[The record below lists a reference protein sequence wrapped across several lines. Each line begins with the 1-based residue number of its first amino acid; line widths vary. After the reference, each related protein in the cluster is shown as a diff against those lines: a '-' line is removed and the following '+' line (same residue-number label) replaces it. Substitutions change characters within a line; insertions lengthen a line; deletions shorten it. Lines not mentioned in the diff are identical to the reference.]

1 MKSIKFI
8 FAFFLFSI
16 LLTSCTSDDLAADE
30 ALYSQDALFATGGE
44 GTAEVDRSRD

>member
-16 LLTSCTSDDLAADE
+16 SLTSCTSDNLSVDE
-30 ALYSQDALFATGGE
+30 SLYSQDSLFATGE
-44 GTAEVDRSRD
+44 DGTATYDNSRD

>member
-16 LLTSCTSDDLAADE
+16 FLTSCTSDNLSVDE
-30 ALYSQDALFATGGE
+30 TLYQQDSLFATGDDG
-44 GTAEVDRSRD
+44 AADIDRDRD

>member
-16 LLTSCTSDDLAADE
+16 LLTSCTSDDLAVDE
-30 ALYSQDALFATGGE
+30 SLYTQDSLFATGEDGSA
-44 GTAEVDRSRD
+44 GYDNTRD

>member
-16 LLTSCTSDDLAADE
+16 LLTSCTSDDLAVDE
-30 ALYSQDALFATGGE
+30 SLYTQDSLFATGE
-44 GTAEVDRSRD
+44 ESTATVNNSRD